1 MNLQDLRAYCGSLL
15 DYDPVNPTYTGELD
29 GFLNDAQQRI
39 LGDRAWDFL
48 TTEGVL
54 QARADV
60 SISLGFTNGSS
71 SVSGTGL
78 PIGTAALPGSPY
90 ELATADV
97 TDSAGLQGIYT
108 VQYVQNATTLH
119 LDRPFTGASGTY
131 AVTLQRRDLHLPADT
146 AQLMAVLQDDV
157 GYPQQVSFLSKL
169 DRDAYV
175 LDPDTEG
182 TPASYLEG
190 ESLYVPAP
198 RAVRGV
204 SAATVAAGKG
214 VRTVKVFMVNVRAPA
229 YYGFDSYPGYS
240 GGMESGLSPSTTFSL
255 TNVQELEI
263 APDVIASSSGL
274 YRRFYFTC
282 EEEGIIAPRRLR
294 SSSGTSTVPPAGL
307 TAWKPDTALATLQSQ
322 AIDTTTV
329 RYRRTQSGAHRAMQ
343 LYPHPSSDQ
352 RMTARRLLV
361 PQDMEE
367 LQDTPA
373 VPSAYARLLAYEAM
387 SALAIKADQSA
398 LSATFERKRALMFRG
413 MEQRYLGKPSRR
425 IIKNGSSSVFP
436 AIFGPMTFT

>member
-29 GFLNDAQQRI
+29 GFLNDAQQRM
-39 LGDRAWDFL
+39 LGDRPWDFL
-48 TTEGVL
+48 ITEQKL
-54 QARADV
+54 QARTDV
-60 SISLGFTNGSS
+60 SLSLTFTNGSS
-71 SVSGTGL
+71 SVAGTGL
-78 PIGTAALPGSPY
+78 PIGTTALPGSPY
-90 ELATADV
+90 ELGTLDV

-108 VQYVQNATTLH
+108 VQFVQNATTLH
-119 LDRPFTGASGTY
+119 IDRPFTGASGTY

-146 AQLMAVLQDDV
+146 AQLMAVLQDNV
-157 GYPQQVSFLSKL
+157 GYPQQCSFLSKL

-182 TPASYLEG
+182 TPESYLEG
-190 ESLYVPAP
+190 RSLYVPAP

-204 SAATVAAGKG
+204 TSAVVAAGQG

-229 YYGFDSYPGYS
+229 YYGFDSYPGFS
-240 GGMESGLSPSTTFSL
+240 GGMESGLSPAQEFTLS
-255 TNVQELEI
+255 NVQELQI
-263 APDVIASSSGL
+263 SPDVIDSSSGL
-274 YRRFYFTC
+274 YRRYYFTC
-282 EEEGIIAPRRLR
+282 ESEGITAPRRLR
-294 SSSGTSTVPPAGL
+294 SSTGTSTVPPAGL
-307 TAWKPDTALATLQSQ
+307 AAWKPDTALATLQSQ
-322 AIDTTTV
+322 ALDTNTV

-352 RMTARRLLV
+352 RMTVRRLLV

-367 LQDTPA
+367 QQDTPA

-387 SALAIKADQSA
+387 AQLAIKADQSA
-398 LSATFERKRALMFRG
+398 LSAAFERKRALMYRG

-425 IIKNGSSSVFP
+425 LIKNGSSAVFP
-436 AIFGPMTFT
+436 AVFGPLTFT

>member
-29 GFLNDAQQRI
+29 GFLNDAQQRM
-39 LGDRAWDFL
+39 LGDRPWDFL
-48 TTEGVL
+48 ITEQKL
-54 QARADV
+54 QARTDV
-60 SISLGFTNGSS
+60 SLSLTFTNGSS

-78 PIGTAALPGSPY
+78 PVGTTLLPGSPY
-90 ELATADV
+90 ELGTLDV
-97 TDSAGLQGIYT
+97 TDSAGLQGIYS
-108 VQYVQNATTLH
+108 VQFVQNATTLH
-119 LDRPFTGASGTY
+119 IDRPFTGASGTY

-146 AQLMAVLQDDV
+146 AQLLAVLQDNV
-157 GYPQQVSFLSKL
+157 GYPQQCSFLSKL

-182 TPASYLEG
+182 TPESYLEG
-190 ESLYVPAP
+190 RSLYVPAP

-204 SAATVAAGKG
+204 SAATVPPGKG
-214 VRTVKVFMVNVRAPA
+214 LRTVKVYMVNVRAPA
-229 YYGFDSYPGYS
+229 YYGFDSYPGFS
-240 GGMESGLSPSTTFSL
+240 GGMESGLSPAQSFTL
-255 TNVQELEI
+255 GNAQELEI
-263 APDVIASSSGL
+263 NPDVIASSSGL

-282 EEEGIIAPRRLR
+282 EEEGITAPRRLR
-294 SSSGTSTVPPAGL
+294 SSAGKSTVPPTG
-307 TAWKPDTALATLQSQ
+307 TAAFKPDTGVSTLQSQ
-322 AIDTTTV
+322 ALDTSTV

-352 RMTARRLLV
+352 RMTVRRLLV

-367 LQDTPA
+367 QQDTPA

-387 SALAIKADQSA
+387 AQLAIKSDQSA
-398 LSATFERKRALMFRG
+398 LSAAFERKRALMYRG

-425 IIKNGSSSVFP
+425 LIKNGSSAVFP
-436 AIFGPMTFT
+436 AVFGPLTFT